1 MIKWLVLLPLALVLV
16 GALTAWI
23 GWEMLSAHYSKEAK
37 RFDLNQLENMEAA
50 SIIYDRNGKEM
61 GKIFIQNRNPVPLDR
76 ISPTMVKAVIAAED
90 NRFEKHNGV
99 DWAGIARAAIT
110 NYRKG
115 RISQGASTVTQQLA
129 RNSFEMRE
137 RTYQRKLVEIFLAQR
152 IEDSLSKDD
161 IMRLYLNR
169 VYFGSGFYGVE
180 AAARGYFG
188 KSAANLKVG
197 ESAVLAG
204 LLKSPQ
210 ALSPWNNLEAATEA
224 RNFVLRRM
232 REQGFITRDE
242 YRAEVD
248 APLLVTKRTNPFKV
262 SYAVDMIRQQA
273 IASLGYDRAMNGG
286 FQIHTTMDS
295 VMQKAA
301 EESVKKNLAKVEA
314 MSGYNHETF
323 EAYRKRVHTI
333 EDQINRGIMSV
344 KLPEPK
350 YLQAAVLALDTATG
364 GILTLVGGRDF
375 KHSEYNRANQA
386 RRPVGTAFTPFV
398 YAAAYE
404 QGIFPGELVEDACI
418 DNRFVMVGG
427 ESGILGEWG
436 VERPDNDY
444 EGNIPMREALAKGK
458 NASAVRVGFRAG
470 LDEVKKVASAAG
482 IKSPLRSF
490 ANTFLGSSE
499 VTLEELTMGYTIFGG
514 AGMRPEKPFIIN
526 KITDAAGHVVF
537 QETLSK
543 VPAISRE
550 AAYQVHAGLEDALR
564 IGTGSISASY
574 GLGDFPAAGKT
585 GTAYNFTDTYFVGY
599 NSSVTTGVWV
609 GFDKPTRI
617 FRGAFGKDLALPVW
631 TDVMNAAAKEFP
643 AVKIIRPETL
653 KEVEVCRSS
662 GLLATPRCYHEVFDP
677 KTGTNKEVSTL
688 YVEYA
693 TEAQMPKIPCDV
705 HGSGI
710 RTYTREYAEAD
721 WPRAEAAID
730 LSRIRPIAVN
740 SPTLLGLTDV
750 YASIRPGG
758 QGFDDSVPVAKAI
771 AVDSPS
777 DVITPDSP
785 SPYVPGALP
794 PLTLPNEL
802 ASPTEIGRPGE
813 DGLPVR
819 RAEAAE
825 QPQLQRFEVPVLA
838 APTPPPIRF

>member
-1 MIKWLVLLPLALVLV
+1 MIKWLVLLPLALVFA
-16 GALTAWI
+16 GALTAWV
-23 GWEMLSAHYSKEAK
+23 GWELLSAHYSKEAK
-37 RFDLNQLENMEAA
+37 RFDLNLLEDMEAA
-50 SIIYDRNGKEM
+50 SIIYDRHGNHM
-61 GKIFIQNRNPVPLDR
+61 GKIFIQNRNPVPLDK
-76 ISPTMVKAVIAAED
+76 ISPTMVRAVIAAED

-99 DWAGIARAAIT
+99 DWAGIVRAAIT

-152 IEDSLSKDD
+152 IEEAISKDD

-188 KSAANLKVG
+188 KNAADLKVG

-210 ALSPWNNLEAATEA
+210 ALSPWNNLEAATES

-232 REQGFITRDE
+232 REQGFLTRDE

-248 APLLVTKRTNPFKV
+248 AKLVVTKRTNPFKV
-262 SYAVDMIRQQA
+262 SYAIDTIRQQA
-273 IASLGYDRAMNGG
+273 IASLGFDRAMNGG

-301 EESVKKNLAKVEA
+301 EDSVKKNLAKIEA
-314 MSGYNHETF
+314 MSGYTHETF

-333 EDQINRGIMSV
+333 EEKINRGIMSV

-350 YLQAAVLALDTATG
+350 YLQVAVLALDTATG
-364 GILTLVGGRDF
+364 GILTLVGGREF
-375 KHSEYNRANQA
+375 KHSEYNRASQA

-404 QGIFPGELVEDACI
+404 GGVFPGEMVEDACI
-418 DNRFVMVGG
+418 DNRYVMVGG
-427 ESGILGEWG
+427 DSGILGEWG

-470 LDEVKKVASAAG
+470 LDGVKKVAAAAG

-499 VTLEELTMGYTIFGG
+499 MTLEELTMGYTIFGG
-514 AGMRPEKPFIIN
+514 AGMRPEKSFIIS
-526 KITDAAGHVVF
+526 KITDAAGHIVF
-537 QETLSK
+537 QEKPSK

-564 IGTGSISASY
+564 TGTGAISASY

-643 AVKIIRPETL
+643 AVKILRPETL

-662 GLLATPRCYHEVFDP
+662 GLLATPRCNHEVFDP
-677 KTGTNKEVSTL
+677 KTGTSKEVST
-688 YVEYA
+688 VHMEYA

-710 RTYTREYAEAD
+710 RTYAREYAEAD

-750 YASIRPGG
+750 YASVRVGG
-758 QGFDDSVPVAKAI
+758 QGFDESVPVARAI
-771 AVDSPS
+771 AVDGSP
-777 DVITPDSP
+777 DVVTPDSP
-785 SPYVPGALP
+785 APFVPGALP
-794 PLTLPNEL
+794 PLTLPNEP

-819 RAEAAE
+819 RAEAAD
-825 QPQLQRFEVPVLA
+825 PQLQRFEVPVLA

>member
-1 MIKWLVLLPLALVLV
+1 MIKWLVLLPLALMLL
-16 GALTAWI
+16 GALTAWV
-23 GWEMLSAHYSKEAK
+23 GWEFLSAHYSKEAK
-37 RFDLNQLENMEAA
+37 KFDLALLENMEAA
-50 SIIYDRNGKEM
+50 SIIYDRHGKQM
-61 GKIFIQNRNPVPLDR
+61 GKIFIQNRNPVPLDK
-76 ISPTMVKAVIAAED
+76 ISPRMVEAVIATED
-90 NRFEKHNGV
+90 NRFEQHNGV
-99 DWAGIARAAIT
+99 DWAGIVRAAIT

-129 RNSFEMRE
+129 RNTFEMRE
-137 RTYQRKLVEIFLAQR
+137 RTYQRKLVEIFLAKR
-152 IEDSLSKDD
+152 IEEALSKDD

-188 KSAANLKVG
+188 KSAAELGIG

-210 ALSPWNNLEAATEA
+210 ALSPWNNFEAATEA
-224 RNFVLRRM
+224 RNFVLQRM
-232 REQGFITRDE
+232 RDQGFITRDE
-242 YRAEVD
+242 LRAELA
-248 APLLVTKRTNPFKV
+248 APLVVTKRTNPFKV
-262 SYAVDMIRQQA
+262 SYAIDAIRQQA
-273 IASLGYDRAMNGG
+273 IASLGFDRAMNGG

-301 EESVKKNLAKVEA
+301 EEAVKKHLAKVEA
-314 MSGYNHETF
+314 MSGYSHETF

-333 EDQINRGIMSV
+333 EEKINRGIMSV

-350 YLQAAVLALDTATG
+350 YLQASVLALDTATG

-375 KHSEYNRANQA
+375 KHSEYNRASQA
-386 RRPVGTAFTPFV
+386 RRPAGTAFTPFV

-404 QGIFPGELVEDACI
+404 RGVFPGELVEDACL
-418 DNRFVMVGG
+418 DNRYVMVGG
-427 ESGILGEWG
+427 DSGILGEWG
-436 VERPDNDY
+436 VERPDNEY
-444 EGNIPMREALAKGK
+444 EGNMPTREALAKGK
-458 NASAVRVGFRAG
+458 NAAAVRVGFRAG

-490 ANTFLGSSE
+490 ANAYLGSSE
-499 VTLEELTMGYTIFGG
+499 ITLEELTLGYTIFGG

-537 QETLSK
+537 QENPSK

-564 IGTGSISASY
+564 KGTGAISASY

-585 GTAYNFTDTYFVGY
+585 GTAYNFTDTYFIGY
-599 NSSVTTGVWV
+599 NSSVTCGVWV

-653 KEVEVCRSS
+653 KEVEVCRTS
-662 GLLATPRCYHEVFDP
+662 GLLVTPRCHHEVFDP
-677 KTGTNKEVSTL
+677 RTGSKREVSTL
-688 YVEYA
+688 YTEYS

-705 HGSGI
+705 HGTGI
-710 RTYTREYAEAD
+710 RTFAREYAEGD

-730 LSRIRPIAVN
+730 LSRIRPVAVN
-740 SPTLLGLTDV
+740 SPSLIGLTDV
-750 YASIRPGG
+750 YASVRPGG
-758 QGFDDSVPVAKAI
+758 QGFDESVPVARAI
-771 AVDSPS
+771 AVDAPS
-777 DVITPDSP
+777 AEVAPDSP
-785 SPYVPGALP
+785 APFVPGALP

-825 QPQLQRFEVPVLA
+825 PRLQPFEVPMMA